1 MKTGISVTE
10 FMYLQK
16 SDKSHLLSD
25 SLYVALMLRVKQFH
39 VLPFRTARM
48 RELHS
53 FSIIGSL
60 REDVIQGIPPSPYPP
75 YHKPT
80 VYPILGLTEV

>member
-25 SLYVALMLRVKQFH
+25 YLYVALMLGVKQFH
-39 VLPFRTARM
+39 VLPFRTPRM
-48 RELHS
+48 RELHRL
-53 FSIIGSL
+53 SIVGSL